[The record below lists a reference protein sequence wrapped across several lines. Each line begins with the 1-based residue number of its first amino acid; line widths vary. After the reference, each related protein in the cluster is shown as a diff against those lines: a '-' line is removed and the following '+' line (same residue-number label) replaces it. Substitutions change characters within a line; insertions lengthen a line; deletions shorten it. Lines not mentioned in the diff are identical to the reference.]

1 MKNFSDF
8 LKEGVDFRLGGS
20 ANKGEDR
27 KFQNAPEEIYKFLS
41 AQNLEDW
48 EFIDDP
54 FQISAIDKHTTANVL
69 ADSIKNDN
77 GHVCSWHDEAYD
89 DIKFSEVEDLKVYT
103 CGDVTF
109 DRTKGLGADLY
120 LDGNNVILFFVYK

>member
-1 MKNFSDF
+1 MKNFNDF

-48 EFIDDP
+48 EIIDDP
-54 FQISAIDKHTTANVL
+54 YQISAMDKHTTASDL
-69 ADSIKNDN
+69 ADSIKNDS
-77 GHVCSWHDEAYD
+77 GYFYSWHDEAYN

-103 CGDVTF
+103 CSDVTF

-120 LDGNNVILFFVYK
+120 LDGDNVILFFVYE